1 MVMERPSPQLV
12 GREFVRQYYTLL
24 NQAPDYL
31 HRFYGKNSTYVHGG
45 LDANGQPAEAVIGQA
60 EIHKKVMSLGFRD
73 CHTKIRH
80 VDALASLGDGV
91 VVQVMGELSNAGQPM
106 RRFMQTFVLAPEG
119 SVPNKFYVHNDMFRY
134 QDEVFLDSDTE
145 AAEESGEE
153 VEEGEEE
160 QEIIQPEPPAP
171 APFIQDTTPPSS
183 TEVVEQEELTSHLEA
198 APGGGIAGPGA
209 EPESPG
215 GVEGNGDVE
224 GGSPEEDE
232 RVPDSLDT
240 DGTGHWRDETEGTTP
255 EKPEAKPPS
264 PCQPVEPPPAP
275 HKPPETNSWASVT
288 SKNLPP
294 GGVGAPSGGVT
305 PYVMKAPQAPLQP
318 ASQPRVEVKTEQA
331 GTGPVPLLSRG
342 RGGGPPRDRAGGPPR
357 TPRPEGGDGNQEFEP
372 RRPTTARYPDSQQI
386 FVGNLPHD
394 IEEAELRDFFM
405 TFGHV
410 VDLRINTKSSG
421 SGSKLPNFGFVIF
434 QEPDA
439 VQSVLASKPVLLR
452 GEVRL
457 NVEEKKSRVARDGE
471 WRSLE
476 GRRGGGG
483 GGPGGARGGGGPGGL
498 GPRGG
503 GGPREGWGGGASP
516 RGGGAGAGG
525 FFPRGGGR
533 GGQGDPRFPAQRR

>member
-171 APFIQDTTPPSS
+171 APFIQDTTPSRC
-183 TEVVEQEELTSHLEA
+183 
-198 APGGGIAGPGA
+198 
-209 EPESPG
+209 PESPG

-305 PYVMKAPQAPLQP
+305 PYVMKP

-331 GTGPVPLLSRG
+331 GTGPVPPLLSRG

-483 GGPGGARGGGGPGGL
+483 GGGAWRDPWRRGAWRPGSPWRRGTPRRLGGRRVPQGRRCRSRGLFPAWRGAGWPGGTPIPCPTAI
-498 GPRGG
+498 
-503 GGPREGWGGGASP
+503 
-516 RGGGAGAGG
+516 
-525 FFPRGGGR
+525 
-533 GGQGDPRFPAQRR
+533 